1 MLFFF
6 FLWNRNFVGDFFR
19 VWSGNWSLIYQLHLA
34 LFTRFEEIWKII
46 DLTGIF
52 LLFRLKG
59 MAMKRS
65 LLIANKILNEWMLKN
80 DKIAFIS
87 WFFSRIRS
95 LLNFPAS
102 LQRKCFW
109 IHFNF
114 WFIFELKVI
123 LRVFIL
129 LSNFC

>member
-1 MLFFF
+1 
-6 FLWNRNFVGDFFR
+6 LWNRNFVRDFFR

-65 LLIANKILNEWMLKN
+65 LLIANKILNEW
-80 DKIAFIS
+80 
-87 WFFSRIRS
+87 
-95 LLNFPAS
+95 
-102 LQRKCFW
+102 
-109 IHFNF
+109 
-114 WFIFELKVI
+114 
-123 LRVFIL
+123 
-129 LSNFC
+129 